1 MGTQEESEE
10 RSPAHFFGRSFQ
22 HAVGLLDT
30 YTQCGAGFAEL
41 KAAYAS
47 SGRAHESEQRTLR
60 EVWAA
65 AAAAIGRMAAQV
77 ADTGMLQELAAHDVA
92 GMAQAAPGSSCNETA
107 FMEAAVEAVR
117 EGLFGQTVRQ
127 LDTLFTEMAL
137 LRQRQGSLPAAAS
150 LRAERGTSRAGPE

>member
-1 MGTQEESEE
+1 M
-10 RSPAHFFGRSFQ
+10 Q

-60 EVWAA
+60 EAWAA
-65 AAAAIGRMAAQV
+65 ANAAIGLMAAQV
-77 ADTGMLQELAAHDVA
+77 ADTGMLQELATHDSA
-92 GMAQAAPGSSCNETA
+92 EATSATGDLCNETA
-107 FMEAAVEAVR
+107 FMKAAVEAVR

-137 LRQRQGSLPAAAS
+137 LWQRQELA
-150 LRAERGTSRAGPE
+150 